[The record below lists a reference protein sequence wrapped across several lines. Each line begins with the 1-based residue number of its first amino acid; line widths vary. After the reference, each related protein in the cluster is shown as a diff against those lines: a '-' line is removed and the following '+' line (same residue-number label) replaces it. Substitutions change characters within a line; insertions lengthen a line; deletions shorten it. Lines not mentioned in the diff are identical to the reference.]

1 MPSFTPPVI
10 AGSAALALALAG
22 AALIGIPAYA
32 SAVEQAQYDAASQ
45 HLDLAAHTTPI
56 VVAPR
61 DGVTVTTFTPVQWP
75 IDPATSISSPFG
87 PRIAPCAGCSTEH
100 RGVDLV
106 PGAGTPVAAIADGT
120 VVEAGF
126 FGELGEHVMVQHD
139 VDGETVTS
147 VYGHLRGGSMRLAVG
162 DRVTRGQLLGLVGS
176 TGESTG
182 AHLHFGILDAAQN
195 PEDPMTWMRAHA
207 TQQWAPAPQG

>member
-1 MPSFTPPVI
+1 MPRFTLPV
-10 AGSAALALALAG
+10 AAG
-22 AALIGIPAYA
+22 AAAVALAMAGAAAIAVPSYA
-32 SAVEQAQYDAASQ
+32 SALEQAQYAAASQ
-45 HLDLAAHTTPI
+45 HLDLAAHADPI
-56 VVAPR
+56 TVAPR

-75 IDPATSISSPFG
+75 IDPATEISSPFG
-87 PRIAPCAGCSTEH
+87 PRVAPCGGCSTMH

-106 PGAGTPVAAIADGT
+106 PGAGTPIAAIADGT

-147 VYGHLRGGSMRLAVG
+147 VYGHMIGGSMHLAVG

-182 AHLHFGILDAAQN
+182 AHLHFGILDAAQT
-195 PEDPMTWMRAHA
+195 PEDPMAWMRAHVTQPWA
-207 TQQWAPAPQG
+207 TTPQ